1 MATPISNNGD
11 TDGICSWSFKTDW
24 TIAGGSL
31 ETSITYESS
40 DSPIDSETVDAK
52 GKPNLVLK
60 PTSPDCGPCEITL
73 NFTQKHEVRQV
84 YVRSTARVYEMYF
97 APSPRSSNEYLCTVR
112 CGIATRDDEV
122 LHAPYAEP
130 VDAHSNLS
138 DGEQSKEKWS
148 NDGTISPTLDDWIE
162 VKVPDSAFL
171 GNQHSSMP
179 EKIDAN
185 PAIRIQEFYEATA
198 EITDADACTSL
209 TIRLLSLQSKGCLYV
224 DEIYVFADPVE
235 SADSETPASQVPN
248 STASSLMAMLVP
260 TLLQLSR
267 TGNNRRE
274 DKRDSDT
281 SETGVTDSGNI
292 AHENQHEERIACQ
305 QNVKLQEVNE
315 ATPEP
320 PEVQIPGEV
329 SDIEKRNQF
338 VAKTDVPYDRIE
350 RTLEQLVSRVS
361 RIEDILLT
369 FQENMLKP
377 ICSMETRL
385 QRVEQQVEMLTKTS
399 QSSGLLPCTRIS
411 APEFSCDG
419 SNYSSFYNEGDD
431 YAACGAIELEKK
443 DLASDKCS
451 YPPDNMSLSVN
462 DTQFLPSLVITAPE
476 YCSDDEDN
484 SDGMELPEEIPKQA
498 LSIDDALAAA
508 LAGFLSTA
516 SIQPSHYSPTVTVQ
530 APEYKIE
537 EKSSDGKVVSP
548 SAQSDKSAPTTL
560 SCESNGKE
568 WVNDSVSNS
577 SHTSSI
583 LFMEQVSG
591 DFDEISGVDGQDMM
605 DEGSTSCSSPGT
617 SVNYPTTQ
625 TELEFG
631 QTEYCQTAESTSVC
645 ERSEI
650 LKHIGNQT
658 EDTSSALH
666 EGVED
671 VVEGSEKEMFHDA
684 FKPSSA
690 ATFLVDFELPILDVK
705 FDSRETSDNKSPLE
719 ALLTDMSEF
728 EVETSPVQP
737 SEDEF
742 LIGEQNNLILVE
754 DGEPN
759 SPLSGHILF
768 VDCYKG
774 RDAPSGMEEVAP
786 QYSSYMSDEKKTCV
800 SLI

>member
-1 MATPISNNGD
+1 MTMI
-11 TDGICSWSFKTDW
+11 GI
-24 TIAGGSL
+24 L
-31 ETSITYESS
+31 EF
-40 DSPIDSETVDAK
+40 ETNVTC
-52 GKPNLVLK
+52 LW
-60 PTSPDCGPCEITL
+60 PCEITL
-73 NFTQKHEVRQV
+73 NFTQKHEIRQV
-84 YVRSTARVYEMYF
+84 YVRSTARVYEIYF

-112 CGIATRDDEV
+112 CCIATRDDEV
-122 LHAPYAEP
+122 LHAPDAEEA
-130 VDAHSNLS
+130 VGANSNVS

-171 GNQHSSMP
+171 DKQHSSMP
-179 EKIDAN
+179 EKIGAN
-185 PAIRIQEFYEATA
+185 PGISIQDFYEATA
-198 EITDADACTSL
+198 EITNADACTSL

-248 STASSLMAMLVP
+248 STGSSLMAMLVP

-267 TGNNRRE
+267 TGNNQRE
-274 DKRDSDT
+274 DKHDSDT
-281 SETGVTDSGNI
+281 SETGVTDSANI
-292 AHENQHEERIACQ
+292 VHEIQHEVSIACQ

-315 ATPEP
+315 VTPEP
-320 PEVQIPGEV
+320 PEVRIPGEV

-338 VAKTDVPYDRIE
+338 VAKTDMPYDRIE

-385 QRVEQQVEMLTKTS
+385 QQVEHQVEMLTKTS
-399 QSSGLLPCTRIS
+399 QSSGLPPCTRIS
-411 APEFSCDG
+411 APEFSCDE

-451 YPPDNMSLSVN
+451 NPPDNISLSVN
-462 DTQFLPSLVITAPE
+462 DTRFLPSLVITAPE
-476 YCSDDEDN
+476 FCSDDEEN

-516 SIQPSHYSPTVTVQ
+516 SIQPSHYSPAVTVQ
-530 APEYKIE
+530 VPEYEIE
-537 EKSSDGKVVSP
+537 EKGSDGNVVSP

-568 WVNDSVSNS
+568 RVNDSVSNS

-583 LFMEQVSG
+583 LLMEQVSG
-591 DFDEISGVDGQDMM
+591 DFDEISGVDGQDMI

-625 TELEFG
+625 TGLEFG

-650 LKHIGNQT
+650 LQHIGNHT
-658 EDTSSALH
+658 EDTSGALH
-666 EGVED
+666 EDVED
-671 VVEGSEKEMFHDA
+671 VVEGSEKEMFHDV
-684 FKPSSA
+684 FKSSAA

-705 FDSRETSDNKSPLE
+705 FDSGETSDTKSPLE

-728 EVETSPVQP
+728 EVGTPPVQRRD
-737 SEDEF
+737 DEF

-754 DGEPN
+754 DGEPY
-759 SPLSGHILF
+759 SPLSGHLLF
-768 VDCYKG
+768 VDCYEG
-774 RDAPSGMEEVAP
+774 RDAPSGMEGVAL
-786 QYSSYMSDEKKTCV
+786 QYSSDMSDDDEKKTCE
-800 SLI
+800 LETL

>member
-1 MATPISNNGD
+1 MRR
-11 TDGICSWSFKTDW
+11 
-24 TIAGGSL
+24 
-31 ETSITYESS
+31 
-40 DSPIDSETVDAK
+40 
-52 GKPNLVLK
+52 
-60 PTSPDCGPCEITL
+60 GPLMHSC
-73 NFTQKHEVRQV
+73 TQK
-84 YVRSTARVYEMYF
+84 SIAD
-97 APSPRSSNEYLCTVR
+97 SSIFCQ
-112 CGIATRDDEV
+112 D
-122 LHAPYAEP
+122 
-130 VDAHSNLS
+130 
-138 DGEQSKEKWS
+138 
-148 NDGTISPTLDDWIE
+148 
-162 VKVPDSAFL
+162 
-171 GNQHSSMP
+171 
-179 EKIDAN
+179 
-185 PAIRIQEFYEATA
+185 FYEATA

-224 DEIYVFADPVE
+224 DEIYVFADPVK

-248 STASSLMAMLVP
+248 STGSSLMAMLVP

-274 DKRDSDT
+274 DKHDSDT
-281 SETGVTDSGNI
+281 SETGVTDSANI
-292 AHENQHEERIACQ
+292 AREIQHKESIACQ

-320 PEVQIPGEV
+320 SEVRIPGEV

-338 VAKTDVPYDRIE
+338 VAKTDMPYDRIE

-385 QRVEQQVEMLTKTS
+385 QRVEHQVERLTNERLTKTS
-399 QSSGLLPCTRIS
+399 QSSGLPPCTRIS

-451 YPPDNMSLSVN
+451 NPPDNISLSVN
-462 DTQFLPSLVITAPE
+462 DTRFLPSLVITAPE
-476 YCSDDEDN
+476 FCSDDEEN

-508 LAGFLSTA
+508 LARFLSTA

-537 EKSSDGKVVSP
+537 EKGSDGKVVSP

-568 WVNDSVSNS
+568 RVNDSVSNS

-583 LFMEQVSG
+583 LLMEQVSG

-617 SVNYPTTQ
+617 SVNYPTAQ

-658 EDTSSALH
+658 EDTSGALH

-671 VVEGSEKEMFHDA
+671 VVEGSEKEMFHDV
-684 FKPSSA
+684 FKSSAA

-705 FDSRETSDNKSPLE
+705 FDSGETSDTKSPLE

-728 EVETSPVQP
+728 EVGTPPVQRRD
-737 SEDEF
+737 DEF
-742 LIGEQNNLILVE
+742 LIGVQNNLILVE

-759 SPLSGHILF
+759 SPMFGHVLF
-768 VDCYKG
+768 VDCCEG
-774 RDAPSGMEEVAP
+774 RDAPSGMEGVAP
-786 QYSSYMSDEKKTCV
+786 QYSSDMSDDDEKKTCV